1 MKTHEAEAI
10 LKYCADIPRR
20 LTIIR
25 RQCATLDDEV
35 DTLKGINMDGM
46 PGGGLPGDSTAAM
59 ACKMDELGI
68 GDRLR
73 SLERQQALLKSD
85 EALIRGQIDRLDS
98 VHNLILTEYYIGH
111 KKWAE
116 VQVDAGYSIQHL
128 KRLRNVALLAFG
140 RGMERLPE
148 CPALLYHARIT
159 CARPCP
165 GLTHRLKVI
174 FSYRED
180 RPSEPH
186 ANALPRI
193 ESTRRRKTNTTTRK
207 CGKVGKKLPG
217 GLCGLP
223 GIVESEI
230 LEGKSYEHT
239 LHGNTAGSNLS
250 LIHI

>member
-25 RQCATLDDEV
+25 RQCAALDDEV

-98 VHNLILTEYYIGH
+98 AHNLILHRPQKMGRS
-111 KKWAE
+111 AGRCR
-116 VQVDAGYSIQHL
+116 VQHPAFETASERRFAGL
-128 KRLRNVALLAFG
+128 WPRRGTAARVPRLI
-140 RGMERLPE
+140 
-148 CPALLYHARIT
+148 IT
-159 CARPCP
+159 R
-165 GLTHRLKVI
+165 V
-174 FSYRED
+174 
-180 RPSEPH
+180 
-186 ANALPRI
+186 
-193 ESTRRRKTNTTTRK
+193 
-207 CGKVGKKLPG
+207 
-217 GLCGLP
+217 
-223 GIVESEI
+223 
-230 LEGKSYEHT
+230 
-239 LHGNTAGSNLS
+239 
-250 LIHI
+250 

>member
-111 KKWAE
+111 KKMGRSAGRCR
-116 VQVDAGYSIQHL
+116 VQHPAFETASERRFAGLWPGHG
-128 KRLRNVALLAFG
+128 AA
-140 RGMERLPE
+140 
-148 CPALLYHARIT
+148 ARVPCLIIT
-159 CARPCP
+159 R
-165 GLTHRLKVI
+165 V
-174 FSYRED
+174 
-180 RPSEPH
+180 
-186 ANALPRI
+186 
-193 ESTRRRKTNTTTRK
+193 
-207 CGKVGKKLPG
+207 
-217 GLCGLP
+217 
-223 GIVESEI
+223 
-230 LEGKSYEHT
+230 
-239 LHGNTAGSNLS
+239 
-250 LIHI
+250 

>member
-73 SLERQQALLKSD
+73 SLERQQAILKSD

-98 VHNLILTEYYIGH
+98 VHNLILTEYYLGH

-148 CPALLYHARIT
+148 CPALLSRAYN
-159 CARPCP
+159 
-165 GLTHRLKVI
+165 V
-174 FSYRED
+174 RET
-180 RPSEPH
+180 
-186 ANALPRI
+186 LPRADAW
-193 ESTRRRKTNTTTRK
+193 
-207 CGKVGKKLPG
+207 
-217 GLCGLP
+217 
-223 GIVESEI
+223 VEGDI
-230 LEGKSYEHT
+230 L
-239 LHGNTAGSNLS
+239 L
-250 LIHI
+250 

>member
-20 LTIIR
+20 LSIIR
-25 RQCATLDDEV
+25 RQCAALDDEV

-46 PGGGLPGDSTAAM
+46 PGGGRPGDSTAAM

-73 SLERQQALLKSD
+73 SLERQQAVLKSD
-85 EALIRGQIDRLDS
+85 EATIRGQIDRLDS

-148 CPALLYHARIT
+148 CPALLSRAYN
-159 CARPCP
+159 
-165 GLTHRLKVI
+165 V
-174 FSYRED
+174 RET
-180 RPSEPH
+180 
-186 ANALPRI
+186 LPRADAWA
-193 ESTRRRKTNTTTRK
+193 E
-207 CGKVGKKLPG
+207 GD
-217 GLCGLP
+217 
-223 GIVESEI
+223 I
-230 LEGKSYEHT
+230 L
-239 LHGNTAGSNLS
+239 L
-250 LIHI
+250 

>member
-25 RQCATLDDEV
+25 RQCAALDDEV

-85 EALIRGQIDRLDS
+85 EATIRGQIDRLDS

-111 KKWAE
+111 KN
-116 VQVDAGYSIQHL
+116 GT
-128 KRLRNVALLAFG
+128 
-140 RGMERLPE
+140 M
-148 CPALLYHARIT
+148 C
-159 CARPCP
+159 RPTP
-165 GLTHRLKVI
+165 GTV
-174 FSYRED
+174 SG
-180 RPSEPH
+180 
-186 ANALPRI
+186 
-193 ESTRRRKTNTTTRK
+193 T
-207 CGKVGKKLPG
+207 
-217 GLCGLP
+217 
-223 GIVESEI
+223 
-230 LEGKSYEHT
+230 
-239 LHGNTAGSNLS
+239 
-250 LIHI
+250 

>member
-25 RQCATLDDEV
+25 RQCAALDDEV

-85 EALIRGQIDRLDS
+85 EATIRGQIDRLDS

-111 KKWAE
+111 KKWDD
-116 VQVDAGYSIQHL
+116 VQTDTGYSVRHL

-140 RGMERLPE
+140 RGMEQLPE
-148 CPALLYHARIT
+148 CPALLSRAYNVRETRSNFEQFLGWSEDGEMVAYEKLRRGVEDIYGVG
-159 CARPCP
+159 AMVERVKGQGP
-165 GLTHRLKVI
+165 I
-174 FSYRED
+174 FG
-180 RPSEPH
+180 SEF
-186 ANALPRI
+186 
-193 ESTRRRKTNTTTRK
+193 
-207 CGKVGKKLPG
+207 
-217 GLCGLP
+217 
-223 GIVESEI
+223 
-230 LEGKSYEHT
+230 
-239 LHGNTAGSNLS
+239 
-250 LIHI
+250 